1 MNYRS
6 IIVATAA
13 LMTTTATFAQFGGL
27 LNNLKNKVEQVQK
40 EIKPPSSI
48 QPAVATEAPAL
59 PGGIPGLPAAAPAAA
74 FACVL
79 GARITA

>member
-27 LNNLKNKVEQVQK
+27 LNNLGGFKHEVQH
-40 EIKPPSSI
+40 
-48 QPAVATEAPAL
+48 
-59 PGGIPGLPAAAPAAA
+59 GITIDETPLQAS
-74 FACVL
+74 
-79 GARITA
+79 